1 LKGVA
6 RLAHKAFENLHKN
19 KSLTDAFAR
28 AIYYDVIDYIS
39 EHPEEIE
46 DIGNDGTQN
55 DITVA
60 S

>member
-1 LKGVA
+1 M
-6 RLAHKAFENLHKN
+6 AHKAFENLHKN